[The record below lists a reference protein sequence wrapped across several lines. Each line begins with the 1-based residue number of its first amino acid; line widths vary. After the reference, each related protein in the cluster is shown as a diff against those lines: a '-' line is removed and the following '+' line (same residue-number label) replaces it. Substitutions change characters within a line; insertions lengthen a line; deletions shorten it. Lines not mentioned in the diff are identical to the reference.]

1 MTIMAKKIPAPTVEG
16 TPKSAASTGRPNLGV
31 LIIGR
36 KRPGF
41 DQDWNQEMRR
51 RTATAIDSLG
61 FASVGH
67 DLNVVDDQTILA
79 ALNTIRAAGCDA
91 LVVLQ
96 PSLGNGQLS
105 MTVEQNWAGPLVLW
119 ATP

>member
-1 MTIMAKKIPAPTVEG
+1 MAAGISKNK
-16 TPKSAASTGRPNLGV
+16 LGV

-41 DQDWNQEMRR
+41 DQEWNQIMTGRAR
-51 RTATAIDSLG
+51 DALAAIGCECIGADAL
-61 FASVGH
+61 
-67 DLNVVDDQTILA
+67 VVDDPTIA
-79 ALNTIRAAGCDA
+79 AAIAKMRAAGCDA

-105 MTVEQNWAGPLVLW
+105 LAVMQQWQWPVILL
-119 ATP
+119 ATPE